1 MPEPG
6 TAAPRTVLLLPGQGS
21 QYPRMGAGLYGHEPC
36 FTAAMDDFFADFGAA
51 GGPAAELRDV
61 WLGTARSD
69 TRPRR
74 TASVAAA
81 RPATPQASPP
91 RTPSIDEARV
101 AQPLLYAVGIALGR
115 VLAAHGAHPDV
126 LLGHSVGELA
136 AASLAGVLD
145 PRDGARVMGARG
157 RLIDMIPPGGMLAVA
172 AAPERMAAYT
182 GTDVVIGAVNG
193 PRQTVLAGPRAP
205 LREAELALRADGI
218 ACRAVGGD
226 RPFHS
231 PAAQAAA
238 TAFARVLAGVPLRTP
253 ATPIQSSATAA
264 PVTPAQATRPGFWA
278 GQIAGPVLY
287 WPALTALLAD
297 PYTWRLVEAGPGH
310 QMATPARLHRSIRR
324 GGGTVT
330 TLLPPPPGPPEHDRE
345 HLTAT
350 LKQLSGIRQNG

>member
-6 TAAPRTVLLLPGQGS
+6 TTPRTVLLLPGQGS

-36 FTAAMDDFFADFGAA
+36 FTASMDDFFADFGAA
-51 GGPAAELRDV
+51 GGPAAELRGV
-61 WLGTARSD
+61 WLGTAPGPHARAA
-69 TRPRR
+69 
-74 TASVAAA
+74 ASV
-81 RPATPQASPP
+81 
-91 RTPSIDEARV
+91 DEARF

-115 VLAAHGAHPDV
+115 VLAAHGARPDV

-136 AASLAGVLD
+136 AASLGGVLD

-157 RLIDMIPPGGMLAVA
+157 RLIDLIPPGGMLAVA

-182 GTDVVIGAVNG
+182 GSEVVIGAVNG

-205 LREAELALRADGI
+205 LREVELALRADGI
-218 ACRAVGGD
+218 TCRAVGGD

-238 TAFARVLAGVPLRTP
+238 DAFGRVLAAVPLRTP

-287 WPALTALLAD
+287 WTALSALLAD
-297 PYTWRLVEAGPGH
+297 PYAWRLVEAGPGH
-310 QMATPARLHRSIRR
+310 QMATPARLHRAVRR

-330 TLLPPPPGPPEHDRE
+330 TLLPAEPGPPERDRD
-345 HLTAT
+345 HLARA
-350 LKQLSGIRQNG
+350 LEQLSGVRQRS